1 MCGCELAIRV
11 NSSPVHFIL
20 LLHFFKIDTPH
31 LTQEIC
37 PHLTSTNEENQ
48 RVNRDFGEAPLEPT
62 SLFEREPR
70 QITSDGYLHYGGN
83 RYPVSMKLALQEV
96 WVESVFGRPPHPE
109 HEILNKAYREKRKQ
123 KQGAVIEKF
132 KTTFGSVREAYL
144 EGLRQKVSRNLQRQP
159 ASLLIDWFILSIFL
173 SFMGPVIG

>member
-1 MCGCELAIRV
+1 MEQKRKDLTCGLGSVWSLSSAWSLDSTWSLNSVWSLGSVPVGFNCRLMCEGGSVRGSGLICGSGLVIRV

-37 PHLTSTNEENQ
+37 PHLTNTNEENQ

-70 QITSDGYLHYGGN
+70 QITSDGYLHDGGN
-83 RYPVSMKLALQEV
+83 RYPVSMELPSRRSGSNLFLDALP
-96 WVESVFGRPPHPE
+96 S
-109 HEILNKAYREKRKQ
+109 
-123 KQGAVIEKF
+123 
-132 KTTFGSVREAYL
+132 
-144 EGLRQKVSRNLQRQP
+144 
-159 ASLLIDWFILSIFL
+159 
-173 SFMGPVIG
+173 